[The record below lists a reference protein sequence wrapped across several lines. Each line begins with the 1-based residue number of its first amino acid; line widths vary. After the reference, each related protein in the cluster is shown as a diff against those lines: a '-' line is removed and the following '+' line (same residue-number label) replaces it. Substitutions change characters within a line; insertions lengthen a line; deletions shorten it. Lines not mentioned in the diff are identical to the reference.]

1 MKKTYKRPTIH
12 TYHIT
17 PTPLLTVSDGLNVNN
32 PNSGN
37 AANAASREYNDDDE
51 DEWW

>member
-1 MKKTYKRPTIH
+1 MKKTYTRPTIH

-32 PNSGN
+32 PSSGD
-37 AANAASREYNDDDE
+37 AANAASREYDDGN